1 MVPVSVVP
9 ASAAPASVAPATVI
23 PVSMAPASVVPV
35 SVAPVSVAP
44 VSVIPSVE
52 SFHPVMFKYYLSSH
66 VLFYLKYPKSDL
78 ICYINSLWE
87 MGIFN
92 VKWIDSLVKFIAS
105 YLGKGLVL
113 MASCKRQLTPL
124 YNLLI

>member
-1 MVPVSVVP
+1 MGSV
-9 ASAAPASVAPATVI
+9 
-23 PVSMAPASVVPV
+23 SVVPV
-35 SVAPVSVAP
+35 SVASVSVVPASVAP
-44 VSVIPSVE
+44 VSVVPVPVASVSVVPVSIILSME
-52 SFHPVMFKYYLSSH
+52 SFHPAMFKYYLSSH

-78 ICYINSLWE
+78 ICCINKLWK

-92 VKWIDSLVKFIAS
+92 VKWIDSLLKFIAS

-124 YNLLI
+124 YNFLI